1 MTKPG
6 TSTSSAQHPDAL
18 RAAILDLVGQYHA
31 AAHQRA
37 PFDPARP
44 NVPVSGRVY
53 EARDMQMLVES
64 ALDFWLTTGRFNAEF
79 EQKLAARIGAR
90 HALTVNSGSSA
101 NLVAFSA
108 LTSPRLKARQMK
120 PGDEVITCAT
130 GFPTTVNPVL
140 QNNMVPVFV
149 DVDIPTCNIDVSKI
163 EAAIGPRTRAIMV
176 AHTLG
181 NPFDVRAIRKICDA
195 HGLFLIEDCCDALGA
210 TVGGKHVGTFGDIGT
225 LSFYPAHHITMGEGG
240 AVFTNNANLNKVME
254 SFRDWGRDCYC
265 APGKDN
271 TCNKRF
277 NWRLGDLPKGYDH
290 KYIYSHLG
298 YNLKITDMQAAVGVA
313 QLDHLDGF
321 IAARRRNFERLR
333 QGLAALEEFLV
344 LPQATPGT
352 EPSWFGFP
360 ITLREISPIDRH
372 ALLLKLQDRN
382 IGTRLLFGGNLVR
395 QPYMA
400 GRDFRVA
407 GPLTNADIVVD
418 RTFWIGVYPGLGE
431 PEIDFVI
438 ETLRDMFRPR
448 KRARA

>member
-1 MTKPG
+1 MTKP
-6 TSTSSAQHPDAL
+6 STSKSSAPHPEAL

-31 AAHQRA
+31 AAHARA
-37 PFDPARP
+37 PFDPAKP

-53 EARDMQMLVES
+53 DARDMQMLVDS
-64 ALDFWLTTGRFNAEF
+64 ALDFWLTTGRFNTEF
-79 EQKLAARIGAR
+79 EQKLAARIGVR

-149 DVDIPTCNIDVSKI
+149 DVDIPTYNIDVAKI
-163 EAAIGPRTRAIMV
+163 EAAIGPRTRAVMV

-181 NPFDVRAIRKICDA
+181 NPFDVRAIRKLCDA

-277 NWRLGDLPKGYDH
+277 NWKLGDLPKGYDH

-333 QGLAALEEFLV
+333 AGLSALEEFLI
-344 LPQATPGT
+344 LPEATPGT

-360 ITLREISPIDRH
+360 ITLREKSPIDRH
-372 ALLLKLQDRN
+372 ALLLKLQEKN

-400 GRDFRVA
+400 GRAYRISGA
-407 GPLTNADIVVD
+407 LTNADIVVD

-438 ETLRDMFRPR
+438 ETFVDMFRRP
-448 KRARA
+448 KRSRA